1 MNPACQ
7 WLPSPQ
13 PSLHSSPHAC
23 RRTRAGSLAVRLGP
37 FLYVFVIPI
46 VKRRS
51 FPSRN
56 VPFLS
61 LIQRIYD
68 TTTTPMS
75 PPQRR
80 PTYPL
85 AHAFRKKPR
94 RLPLVLRFAKGAVH
108 EIIAVPVL
116 VHSLFTVLIVYL
128 DTHVWDS
135 INIPSTIIPSLS
147 IVVGLM
153 LVFRNST
160 SYDRFWTGRNCLTTI
175 GTSVRNLARI
185 CLVNSRDKNGW
196 ASEAEKRDTERVVRC
211 LVAVLYA
218 IKHNLRAEFNIPPAS
233 LASLP
238 PQPSA
243 YVRST
248 PVSRRPSYVD
258 RSYSTPN
265 TPTTSTPLLSDSA
278 ATLNLENGDGSV
290 PTKKDEYV
298 SLLPEGLMGYEDQG
312 LGLPLQLTVLVES
325 YLRRGFDRGWFH
337 APLASQMTVQ
347 LNNLV
352 DAYGKM
358 ETIRS
363 TPIPVAHLIHQ
374 KQVLAL
380 YSCVLPFAIVDDSG
394 WWSIL
399 IVAIV
404 AFTLYGIEGIGVQ
417 LEDPFGYDKNDIKM
431 DGIIEDTRQEISV
444 LLEEWKASHEGKSM
458 GGMFD

>member
-1 MNPACQ
+1 MA
-7 WLPSPQ
+7 LP
-13 PSLHSSPHAC
+13 
-23 RRTRAGSLAVRLGP
+23 V
-37 FLYVFVIPI
+37 
-46 VKRRS
+46 
-51 FPSRN
+51 
-56 VPFLS
+56 
-61 LIQRIYD
+61 
-68 TTTTPMS
+68 
-75 PPQRR
+75 RR

-85 AHAFRKKPR
+85 AHAVRKKPR
-94 RLPLVLRFAKGAVH
+94 RIPLVLRFAKGAVH
-108 EIIAVPVL
+108 DIIVVPVL
-116 VHSLFTVLIVYL
+116 LHSLFTVLIVYL
-128 DTHVWDS
+128 DTNVWDGV
-135 INIPSTIIPSLS
+135 NIPSTIIPSLS

-160 SYDRFWTGRNCLTTI
+160 SYDRFWTGRNCLTSI
-175 GTSVRNLARI
+175 GTSVRNLARM
-185 CLVNSRDKNGW
+185 CLVYSRDKDGK
-196 ASEAEKRDTERVVRC
+196 ASEAERRDTEKVVKC

-233 LASLP
+233 MASLP
-238 PQPSA
+238 PQPASF
-243 YVRST
+243 VRSQ
-248 PVSRRPSYVD
+248 PASRRPSYVD
-258 RSYSTPN
+258 RSASSPA
-265 TPTTSTPLLSDSA
+265 TPTLSTPLLSDSA
-278 ATLNLENGDGSV
+278 VTLENGDGSL
-290 PTKKDEYV
+290 PTKKDDYV

-325 YLRRGFDRGWFH
+325 YLRRGFDRGWFN

-347 LNNLV
+347 INNLV

-374 KQVLAL
+374 KQALAL
-380 YSCVLPFAIVDDSG
+380 YSCVLPFAIVDDYG

-431 DGIIEDTRQEISV
+431 DGIIEDTRQEVMV
-444 LLEEWKASHEGKSM
+444 LLEEWKATHQHRAM

>member
-1 MNPACQ
+1 MAP
-7 WLPSPQ
+7 P
-13 PSLHSSPHAC
+13 
-23 RRTRAGSLAVRLGP
+23 
-37 FLYVFVIPI
+37 
-46 VKRRS
+46 
-51 FPSRN
+51 
-56 VPFLS
+56 
-61 LIQRIYD
+61 
-68 TTTTPMS
+68 S
-75 PPQRR
+75 PPQRV

-94 RLPLVLRFAKGAVH
+94 RVPLVLRFSRGAVH
-108 EIIAVPVL
+108 DIIAVPVVL
-116 VHSLFTVLIVYL
+116 HSLFTVLIVYL
-128 DTHVWDS
+128 DTNIWDS

-175 GTSVRNLARI
+175 GTSVRNLARMI
-185 CLVNSRDKNGW
+185 LVNSRDKNGH
-196 ASEAEKRDTERVVRC
+196 ASETEKADTERVTRC

-233 LASLP
+233 MASLP
-238 PQPSA
+238 LPKSSSA
-243 YVRST
+243 YTRSQ
-248 PVSRRPSYVD
+248 PQSRRPSYVD
-258 RSYSTPN
+258 RSYSTPG
-265 TPTTSTPLLSDSA
+265 TPSASTPLLLSDSA
-278 ATLNLENGDGSV
+278 ATLENGSGSL
-290 PTKKDEYV
+290 PTKKDEYI

-325 YLRRGFDRGWFH
+325 YLRRGVDRGWFH
-337 APLASQMTVQ
+337 APLASQMSVQ
-347 LNNLV
+347 VNNLV

-380 YSCVLPFAIVDDSG
+380 FTCVLPFAIVDDYG
-394 WWSIL
+394 WWSIP

-404 AFTLYGIEGIGVQ
+404 AFTLYGIEGIGQQ

-431 DGIIEDTRQEISV
+431 DGIIEDTRQEIMV
-444 LLEEWKASHEGKSM
+444 LLEEWRASHEGRAM
-458 GGMFD
+458 GGMFN